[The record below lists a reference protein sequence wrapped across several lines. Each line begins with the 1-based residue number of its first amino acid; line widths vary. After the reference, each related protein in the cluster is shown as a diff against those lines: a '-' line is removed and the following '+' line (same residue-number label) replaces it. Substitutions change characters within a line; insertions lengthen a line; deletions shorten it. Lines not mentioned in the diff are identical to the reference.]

1 MTNDYM
7 LKKCC
12 ERKESCCV
20 DRLMAIFA
28 VKKPVQRVCV
38 FKNKPTYVGCCRYF
52 YKLFFAIIEVF

>member
-28 VKKPVQRVCV
+28 VKNQFNACV
-38 FKNKPTYVGCCRYF
+38 YLRIN
-52 YKLFFAIIEVF
+52 LHM